1 MLQYSY
7 RPNFPPTRQ
16 TRHTTDQDWLRP
28 SGKAPAIRWP
38 GGARIAVWVCVAVL
52 DYEYRPVDDPWV
64 NAWSR
69 TVAPD
74 VLGYS
79 RQEYGNRVGFWR
91 VLEQLGKHSIRPT
104 AVINTDALHRWPSIA
119 RIMADAHWDV
129 LGHGISNTRFIYGS
143 SRAAELAHY
152 REMIATVDKLTGLR
166 MAGMGG
172 PGPQAGT
179 EDTPDLMAEA
189 GFLYSS
195 DWSCDDVPVPL
206 NVRAGRLIALPY
218 PIEMNDVSALASA
231 EADEFAAA
239 ACRQFDRL
247 RAEGGR
253 VFSLCL
259 HPALMGQPQR
269 IAHLDHIF
277 AHICRHED
285 VWHATGAEIA
295 AFYDRQYYDAAV
307 AAAGR
312 S

>member
-16 TRHTTDQDWLRP
+16 TRRDADQVWLHAPGDRP
-28 SGKAPAIRWP
+28 KIVWP
-38 GGARIAVWVCVAVL
+38 DDARIAVWICVAVL
-52 DYEYRPVDDPWV
+52 DYEYMPPADQWV
-64 NAWSR
+64 NAWAR
-69 TVAPD
+69 TAPPD

-79 RQEYGNRVGFWR
+79 RQDYGNRVGFWR
-91 VLEQLGKHSIRPT
+91 VLDQFAKHAIRPT

-119 RIMADAHWDV
+119 RVMAEGHWDV

-143 SRAAELAHY
+143 KPEEELASY
-152 REMIATVDKLTGLR
+152 REMIATVDALTGLR

-189 GFLYSS
+189 GFVYSS

-206 NVRAGRLIALPY
+206 HVRKGRLIAMPY
-218 PIEMNDVSALASA
+218 PIEMNDVSALATS
-231 EADEFAAA
+231 EADAFADA

-247 RAEGGR
+247 YAEGGG
-253 VFSLCL
+253 VFSLSL
-259 HPALMGQPQR
+259 HPALIGQPQR
-269 IAHLDHIF
+269 IAYLDRIF
-277 AHICRHED
+277 AHVRRHTN

-295 AFYDRQYYDAAV
+295 EFYDRTYNDSAIS
-307 AAAGR
+307 GPEKT
-312 S
+312 